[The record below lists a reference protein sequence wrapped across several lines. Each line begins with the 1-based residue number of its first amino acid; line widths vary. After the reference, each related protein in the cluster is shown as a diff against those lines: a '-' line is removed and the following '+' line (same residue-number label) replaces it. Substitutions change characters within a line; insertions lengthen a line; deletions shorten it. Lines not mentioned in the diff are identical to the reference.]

1 MLRFVLSLVLAVG
14 FWSAA
19 ADVRAQGTDIEAT
32 ITAQIEAFKA
42 DDFDQAFT
50 YASPSIQ
57 GLFQTPENF
66 GRMVR
71 GGYPM
76 VWRPDGVKYLELRE
90 AGGFLFQK
98 VMITDGDGR
107 LHLLEYQMIELN
119 GAWKINGVRL
129 LANPP
134 ASA

>member
-1 MLRFVLSLVLAVG
+1 MVRIFLSLILAWG
-14 FWSAA
+14 LWSAA
-19 ADVRAQGTDIEAT
+19 PAAQAQGADIEAT
-32 ITAQIEAFKA
+32 IGAQLEAFKA

-50 YASPSIQ
+50 YASPTIQ

-76 VWRPDGVKYLELRE
+76 VWRPADVQYLELRE
-90 AGGFLFQK
+90 TAGFLFQK
-98 VMITDGDGR
+98 VMITDADGAI
-107 LHLLEYQMIELN
+107 HVLEYQMVELD
-119 GAWKINGVRL
+119 GAWKINGVRI

-134 ASA
+134 ATA

>member
-1 MLRFVLSLVLAVG
+1 MLRMMLSLVLAVG
-14 FWSAA
+14 LWSAA
-19 ADVRAQGTDIEAT
+19 PTAQAQSVDIEAT

-50 YASPSIQ
+50 YASPNIQ
-57 GLFQTPENF
+57 GLFRTPENF

-76 VWRPDGVKYLELRE
+76 VWRPSEVTYLELKE
-90 AGGFLFQK
+90 TAGFQFQRVLIK
-98 VMITDGDGR
+98 DADGAV
-107 LHLLEYQMIELN
+107 HLLEYQMVELN

>member
-1 MLRFVLSLVLAVG
+1 MRHWLMGAVLCLGLLALTPQ
-14 FWSAA
+14 AH
-19 ADVRAQGTDIEAT
+19 AQNAEIEAT

-42 DDFDQAFT
+42 DDFERAFT
-50 YASPSIQ
+50 FASPNIQ
-57 GLFQTPENF
+57 GLFQTPDNF

-76 VWRPDGVKYLELRE
+76 VWRPKDVTYLEVRE
-90 AGGFLFQK
+90 AAGFLFQR
-98 VMITDGDGR
+98 VMITDAEGAV
-107 LHLLEYQMIELN
+107 HLLEYQMIEMG

-134 ASA
+134 ATA

>member
-1 MLRFVLSLVLAVG
+1 MMRIALSLILAVCLWG
-14 FWSAA
+14 FAPK
-19 ADVRAQGTDIEAT
+19 ADAQNVDIEAT

-50 YASPSIQ
+50 YASPTIQ

-76 VWRPDGVKYLELRE
+76 VWRPSEVTYLELKE
-90 AGGFLFQK
+90 TGGFQFQR
-98 VMITDGDGR
+98 VLITDADGAV
-107 LHLLEYQMIELN
+107 HLLEYQMVELN

-134 ASA
+134 ATA

>member
-1 MLRFVLSLVLAVG
+1 MRIVLSLILAVG
-14 FWSAA
+14 LWGVAPKA
-19 ADVRAQGTDIEAT
+19 EAQGADIEAT

-50 YASPSIQ
+50 YASPTIQ

-76 VWRPDGVKYLELRE
+76 VWRPSDVTYLELKE
-90 AGGFLFQK
+90 TGGFQFQR
-98 VMITDGDGR
+98 VLITDADGAV
-107 LHLLEYQMIELN
+107 HLLEYQMVELN

-134 ASA
+134 ATA

>member
-1 MLRFVLSLVLAVG
+1 MLRLALSLVLAMG
-14 FWSAA
+14 LWSFAPKA
-19 ADVRAQGTDIEAT
+19 EAQNVDIEAT

-50 YASPSIQ
+50 YASPNIQ

-76 VWRPDGVKYLELRE
+76 VWRPSEVTYLELKE
-90 AGGFLFQK
+90 TAGFLFQRVLIK
-98 VMITDGDGR
+98 DAEGAV
-107 LHLLEYQMIELN
+107 HLLEYQMVELN
-119 GAWKINGVRL
+119 GTWKINGVRL